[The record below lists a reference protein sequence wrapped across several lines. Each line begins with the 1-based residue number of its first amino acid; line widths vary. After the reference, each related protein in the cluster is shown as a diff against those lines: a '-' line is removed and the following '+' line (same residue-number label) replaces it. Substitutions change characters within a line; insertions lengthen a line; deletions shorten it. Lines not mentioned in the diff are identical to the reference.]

1 MMEPLW
7 KTVQRC
13 LRKLKIELL
22 YDPALPLLGKHME
35 KTVIQKDTCIPMF
48 VAALVTIA
56 RT

>member
-35 KTVIQKDTCIPMF
+35 KTVIQKGTCIPMF
-48 VAALVTIA
+48 IAALVTIA